1 MFIIRKI
8 ITFLWVSFHLKLENW
23 HFVLCVFSQAFEH
36 LVELEL
42 VRAVDSAASKV
53 QREYQLMKLML
64 EHGQV
69 MEALQKYPQC
79 PTDVKQWA
87 LSAFAWAL
95 QEEKSKL
102 ILYSHYS
109 INLYKI
115 VYSYFCNKMFKN
127 CFVMFQHKS
136 IKHLNCKFHLQ
147 KKYFLVLAVFLLL
160 KNSTAV

>member
-1 MFIIRKI
+1 M
-8 ITFLWVSFHLKLENW
+8 
-23 HFVLCVFSQAFEH
+23 FSQAFEH

-87 LSAFAWAL
+87 LSAFA
-95 QEEKSKL
+95 
-102 ILYSHYS
+102 
-109 INLYKI
+109 
-115 VYSYFCNKMFKN
+115 
-127 CFVMFQHKS
+127 
-136 IKHLNCKFHLQ
+136 
-147 KKYFLVLAVFLLL
+147 
-160 KNSTAV
+160 